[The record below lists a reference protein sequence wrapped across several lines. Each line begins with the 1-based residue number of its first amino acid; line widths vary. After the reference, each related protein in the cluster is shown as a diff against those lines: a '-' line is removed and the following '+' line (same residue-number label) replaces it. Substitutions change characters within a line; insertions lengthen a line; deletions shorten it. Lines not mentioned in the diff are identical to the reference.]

1 MIGISAYALLMGL
14 MAQSPDAP
22 PQTAPPQTAPTQL
35 EDVVVDGRVLDDAA
49 RDFVRS
55 LGDSPPRGALPAR
68 WTKPLC
74 ISVVNLKAPFGQQ
87 MVDGIARTAVDL
99 GLEVSGP
106 GCASNVLIVGTDD
119 GPQTARYLVDG
130 ARDRFRSKVDRANKD
145 LQALTRFQESN
156 APVRWWHISF
166 PRLRETGQFAGRGGG
181 VRQPATMGT
190 PETDGGGGSNISVVS
205 VGGASSLIAP
215 TLRYDIETV
224 TVVVDF
230 SKTEAVSMSS
240 LTAYVAMVV
249 LAQVDPRADFSGR
262 PTILNLFNASMEV
275 DHFTD
280 WDEDYLRAVY
290 TMDLGR
296 TTPAAHEAMVAR
308 RLANLQRDRQ
318 RKEVDP
324 LEAN

>member
-1 MIGISAYALLMGL
+1 MIGISAYALMAGL
-14 MAQSPDAP
+14 IGQSPDAP
-22 PQTAPPQTAPTQL
+22 PQTVPTQL
-35 EDVVVDGRVLDDAA
+35 EDVVVEGRVLDDAA

-55 LGDSPPRGALPAR
+55 VGDAPPLGALPAR

-99 GLEVSGP
+99 GLEVGGP

-130 ARDRFRSKVDRANKD
+130 ARDRFRSQVDRANKD
-145 LQALTRFQESN
+145 LQALSRFQESN

-181 VRQPATMGT
+181 VRMPGT
-190 PETDGGGGSNISVVS
+190 IAGSDGGGGSNISVVS

-230 SKTEAVSMSS
+230 SKTEAVSMSA
-240 LTAYVAMVV
+240 LTDYVAMVV